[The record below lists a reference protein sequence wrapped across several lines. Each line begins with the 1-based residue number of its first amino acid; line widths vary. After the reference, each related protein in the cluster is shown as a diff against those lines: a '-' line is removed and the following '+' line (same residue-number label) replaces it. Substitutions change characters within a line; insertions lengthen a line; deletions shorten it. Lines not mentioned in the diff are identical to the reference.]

1 MAEAPDFLSHE
12 EFEARYGDRKPYH
25 EYWYGEARLKH
36 GPSTSGHNEV
46 MAAAT
51 HFLSVREFEALYG
64 DRKPYYEY
72 WYGEVHQKSMP
83 TYLHGILQA
92 VLILLL
98 VRRGYV
104 PAAEVRL
111 NLSELA
117 HPIPDLIA
125 HPTALK
131 AAYPTAPFELAI
143 EIMSP
148 TDELSRT
155 VNKAAHYLDWKI
167 QHVWII
173 DPEARIAYQ
182 MSADHPQPIVAAV
195 LTAGPGLAPIAL
207 DELWREVDA
216 MLAPAS

>member
-1 MAEAPDFLSHE
+1 
-12 EFEARYGDRKPYH
+12 
-25 EYWYGEARLKH
+25 
-36 GPSTSGHNEV
+36 

-51 HFLSVREFEALYG
+51 SFLTLQDFEALYG

-72 WYGEVHQKSMP
+72 WYGEAYPKSMP

-131 AAYPTAPFELAI
+131 APYPTAPFELAI

-148 TDELSRT
+148 TDELNRT

-173 DPEARIAYQ
+173 DPERRTAYQ
-182 MSADHPQPIVAAV
+182 MSAVHPQPIVAAE
-195 LTAGPGLAPIAL
+195 LTAGPGLAPIPL

-216 MLAPAS
+216 MLTPAS